1 MALLLCN
8 AAFFLLAWL
17 TISARADQTGLS
29 RCDFP
34 EDFIFGA
41 SASAFQ
47 YEGAVDEGGRKPSIW
62 DIFAANPRNIADGSS
77 PNITDDQYHHYTDDV
92 LLLKNLGMDSYRF
105 SISWTRVFHD
115 GRVNPEGI
123 AYYNN
128 LIDALLEHGI
138 KPFVTIYHWD
148 LPQTLQDKFG
158 GWLSRDIVDEYLR
171 FADFCFQA
179 FGDRVKN
186 WLTFNEPHQLV
197 NGGYVQGYYAPGR
210 CTGCPQ
216 GNSSTEPYIVGHH
229 LLLAHAKAV
238 KLYRRKYKV
247 NQRGVIGM
255 TLDSFWYE
263 PYSSLPRDIA
273 AARRALD
280 FELGWFLHPITF
292 GDYPQS
298 MRLYVGDRLPAFTVE
313 ESRDLRNS
321 MDFVG
326 LNHYTSRY
334 TQDNPWPSNV
344 RPGYESDSHTHFLT
358 QRNGNP
364 IGGTTGTWLYVVP
377 WGLYNVLNHVK
388 ENYNNPPIIITENG
402 LVDIADSNT
411 FSDKFIKDGARVQFY
426 ESYLTSLQQAIA
438 DGVDVRG
445 YYAWS
450 FLDNWEWNNGYSQ
463 RFGLYYVDYTTLKRY
478 PKHSALWFKQF
489 LSNTKCSGKFLS
501 VFFTDLSWISN
512 STRDYVKPKSFFIF
526 CLWRDEL
533 IHGLEMETL

>member
-1 MALLLCN
+1 MGLLLCN

-77 PNITDDQYHHYTDDV
+77 PNITDDQYHHYRDDV

-115 GRVNPEGI
+115 GRVNPEGV

-171 FADFCFQA
+171 FADICFQA

-197 NGGYVQGYYAPGR
+197 NGGYP
-210 CTGCPQ
+210 
-216 GNSSTEPYIVGHH
+216 
-229 LLLAHAKAV
+229 
-238 KLYRRKYKV
+238 
-247 NQRGVIGM
+247 
-255 TLDSFWYE
+255 LDSFWYE

-358 QRNGNP
+358 ERNGIS

-377 WGLYNVLNHVK
+377 WGLYNILNHVK

-402 LVDIADSNT
+402 LVDVADSNT
-411 FSDKFIKDGARVQFY
+411 FSDRFIKDDARVQFY

-438 DGVDVRG
+438 PRTGVDVRG

-450 FLDNWEWNNGYSQ
+450 LLDNWEWDSGFSQ

-489 LSNTKCSGKFLS
+489 LSNTKCSGKFIS
-501 VFFTDLSWISN
+501 VFLQLT
-512 STRDYVKPKSFFIF
+512 
-526 CLWRDEL
+526 
-533 IHGLEMETL
+533 

>member
-1 MALLLCN
+1 MR
-8 AAFFLLAWL
+8 FSERFH
-17 TISARADQTGLS
+17 IR
-29 RCDFP
+29 RF
-34 EDFIFGA
+34 
-41 SASAFQ
+41 
-47 YEGAVDEGGRKPSIW
+47 SIGV
-62 DIFAANPRNIADGSS
+62 PGNIADGSS
-77 PNITDDQYHHYTDDV
+77 PNITDDQYHHYKDDV

-105 SISWTRVFHD
+105 SISWPRVFHD

-128 LIDALLEHGI
+128 LIDALLEHGKI
-138 KPFVTIYHWD
+138 QLMRRIVFIRLKALFTFRQESSLLSRSITGNLD
-148 LPQTLQDKFG
+148 DKFG

-216 GNSSTEPYIVGHH
+216 GKSSTEPYIVGHH

-255 TLDSFWYE
+255 TIDSFWYE
-263 PYSSLPRDIA
+263 PYSSLLRDIA

-280 FELGWFLHPITF
+280 FELGWYLITF

-334 TQDNPWPSNV
+334 TQDNPSPSNV

-358 QRNGNP
+358 ERNGIS
-364 IGGTTGTWLYVVP
+364 IGGTTGTWIYVVP
-377 WGLYNVLNHVK
+377 WGLYNILNHVK
-388 ENYNNPPIIITENG
+388 ENYNNPPIFITENG
-402 LVDIADSNT
+402 GLVILVTGFLRSNFPGLVDVADSNT
-411 FSDKFIKDGARVQFY
+411 FSDRFIKDDARVQFY
-426 ESYLTSLQQAIA
+426 ESYLTRLQQAIA
-438 DGVDVRG
+438 NGVDVRG

-450 FLDNWEWNNGYSQ
+450 LLDNWEWDSGFSQ
-463 RFGLYYVDYTTLKRY
+463 RFGLYYVDY
-478 PKHSALWFKQF
+478 SAL
-489 LSNTKCSGKFLS
+489 
-501 VFFTDLSWISN
+501 
-512 STRDYVKPKSFFIF
+512 
-526 CLWRDEL
+526 
-533 IHGLEMETL
+533 